1 MEILESSK
9 NSKKGE
15 ATKDKPEELGLHSL
29 DIQHSPIEII

>member
-15 ATKDKPEELGLHSL
+15 ATKDKPEGTWVTLFGHSTFTY
-29 DIQHSPIEII
+29 